1 MNKNS
6 HISQGRIAI
15 GSGSGFVRLV
25 AITVFAATL
34 SLPAAARADCFDES
48 AQYHKVNP
56 WVLRAIAAVES
67 GFRPATIVGNT
78 NGTLDRGMTGI
89 NSVHL
94 PELSRYGIT
103 TGDLMDACKSVYLA
117 GWHLRRKINE
127 GGNTWESVGAYHSK
141 TPSKRDVYVRKIQRV
156 LAFWV
161 ARGIMPSQG

>member
-1 MNKNS
+1 MDNNYRT
-6 HISQGRIAI
+6 GVI
-15 GSGSGFVRLV
+15 GEKTRSWNVCSRLV
-25 AITVFAATL
+25 SVMVFTVVGA
-34 SLPAAARADCFDES
+34 LPAPALADCFDES
-48 AQYHKVNP
+48 ARYHKVNP
-56 WVLRAIAAVES
+56 WILRAIAAVES

-103 TGDLMDACKSVYLA
+103 TGDMMDACKSVYLA

-141 TPSKRDVYVRKIQRV
+141 TPDKRDVYVRKIQRV

-161 ARGIMPSQG
+161 TKGIMPRDG